1 MNMMDRFV
9 SRHQNTVSVTTEIK
23 MDGID
28 VLQIN
33 HKGFP
38 M

>member
-1 MNMMDRFV
+1 MNMMDRFN

-28 VLQIN
+28 VA
-33 HKGFP
+33 
-38 M
+38 